1 MPRPLA
7 SEGALGAHGL
17 WTPAVVLMRN
27 LAFAPKMALLMALM
41 AAALAALAFA
51 YYDTQLGNIRFSA
64 KERDGVRYLQA
75 LYPVLDASLSLR
87 RDATAEAAGR
97 RDVDRAAS
105 QRAFE
110 EAWQRLLAVD
120 QALGAQLDTAAAR
133 RAVEDAMRSAS
144 VRAGDVGATFR
155 SYSATPKALIDLA
168 AQACDGS
175 NLTLDPDVDSYYVMD
190 AVCFRL
196 PDMKERVGAMRG
208 AGGGLL
214 AAGQIDPAIVDQL
227 LRNEAVTL
235 YLFDALR
242 AGLAKTIRERP
253 STQAAMRVDDA
264 YAPIAAFLKLVDDK
278 ILNAQTLE
286 PAAAAPFVQ
295 AGNVAVREIDALQ
308 QRLLPLLDALLA
320 ERVAGLQREM
330 AIRSSV
336 IAVLV
341 LLAAYFAYGF
351 YRVNRGGTEL
361 VLMAE
366 GDLRE
371 PPPPPWGRDEP
382 AQIIRDLQTAYQSL
396 EALIRKVRHS
406 ARDLASASEEIA
418 HASRDLGARTEAAAA
433 TLEEQASAMEQI
445 GSQVDSTAQRA
456 GEAAEFSRHNAQLA
470 GDSRAVV
477 DNVVG
482 TMREIQTSS
491 QKIADITQVIDGIA
505 FQTNILA
512 LNAAVEAARAG
523 EAGRGFA
530 VVAGEV
536 RSLAQKSAEAAKQIK
551 SLIEESVAKV
561 NAGVTVVENAGQ
573 AMGKLVHNAETINRY
588 MGEISTAARE
598 QSTGVAQTV
607 QAIQQLDA
615 TTQQNA
621 ALVEQTSAAADALE
635 QQANRLME
643 EIARFRL

>member
-1 MPRPLA
+1 MHDVADQCNRP
-7 SEGALGAHGL
+7 G
-17 WTPAVVLMRN
+17 P
-27 LAFAPKMALLMALM
+27 
-41 AAALAALAFA
+41 
-51 YYDTQLGNIRFSA
+51 DT
-64 KERDGVRYLQA
+64 Y
-75 LYPVLDASLSLR
+75 
-87 RDATAEAAGR
+87 
-97 RDVDRAAS
+97 
-105 QRAFE
+105 
-110 EAWQRLLAVD
+110 
-120 QALGAQLDTAAAR
+120 
-133 RAVEDAMRSAS
+133 
-144 VRAGDVGATFR
+144 
-155 SYSATPKALIDLA
+155 
-168 AQACDGS
+168 
-175 NLTLDPDVDSYYVMD
+175 
-190 AVCFRL
+190 
-196 PDMKERVGAMRG
+196 
-208 AGGGLL
+208 
-214 AAGQIDPAIVDQL
+214 
-227 LRNEAVTL
+227 
-235 YLFDALR
+235 
-242 AGLAKTIRERP
+242 
-253 STQAAMRVDDA
+253 
-264 YAPIAAFLKLVDDK
+264 LKLVDDK
-278 ILNAQTLE
+278 ILNAETLE
-286 PAAAAPFVQ
+286 PAAAPAFVQ
-295 AGNVAVREIDALQ
+295 ASNVAVREIDALQ

-320 ERVAGLQREM
+320 ERVAGMQREM
-330 AIRSSV
+330 AIRSAV

-341 LLAAYFAYGF
+341 LLSAYFAYGF

-361 VLMAE
+361 VQRHLRLMAE

-382 AQIIRDLQTAYQSL
+382 AQIIRDLQTAYRSL

-418 HASRDLGARTEAAAA
+418 HASRDLDARTQAAAA
-433 TLEEQASAMEQI
+433 TLEEQAAAMEQI

-482 TMREIQTSS
+482 TMRDIQTSS
-491 QKIADITQVIDGIA
+491 QRIADITQVIDGIA

-551 SLIEESVAKV
+551 ALIEESVAKV

-588 MGEISTAARE
+588 MGDISTAARE

-615 TTQQNA
+615 TIQQNA